1 MRNILDK
8 DLEDPRP
15 DTGKKDRKTFIYS
28 LIMMVGGVAVFR
40 YLMPGMIDKD
50 LWNLVVESFIFQVMC
65 IGLGIV
71 IKLIRR
77 LFKSTDEVLFSK
89 RFWLDAV
96 EEGFSVW
103 VLLVLLYA
111 VRMFI

>member
-1 MRNILDK
+1 MNNILDK
-8 DLEDPRP
+8 DLDDPPP
-15 DTGKKDRKTFIYS
+15 DLSNKDRLAFIYS
-28 LIMMVGGVAVFR
+28 LIMLVGGVAVYK
-40 YLMPGMIDKD
+40 YLMPGLIDKG
-50 LWNLVVESFIFQVMC
+50 LLNLLKETFVFQIMC
-65 IGLGIV
+65 IGLGFL

-89 RFWLDAV
+89 RFWLDTV

-103 VLLVLLYA
+103 VLLVFFYV

>member
-1 MRNILDK
+1 MKNVLDN
-8 DLEDPRP
+8 DLNNPPP
-15 DTGKKDRKTFIYS
+15 DLRKKDRQAFIYS
-28 LIMMVGGVAVFR
+28 LIMLIGGVAVFR

-77 LFKSTDEVLFSK
+77 LFKSTDEILFSK

-111 VRMFI
+111 VRMFV